1 MESCIYSVDFEVRP
15 EDFFLG
21 AASKSNFREVTD
33 MRC

>member
-1 MESCIYSVDFEVRP
+1 MESCIYSVDFEVSA

>member
-1 MESCIYSVDFEVRP
+1 MESTTYNVNFEVSP

-21 AASKSNFREVTD
+21 AASKSNFLEVTD